1 MKALALFSGGLD
13 SALAIKLVKN
23 QGIEVIALNFV
34 SHFFGGKNPKADA
47 MAKQLG
53 VQIEYI
59 DFKDIHKE
67 VVKNPLSGY
76 GKNMNPCIDCHA
88 LMLKTASKLL
98 EKYGASFIIT
108 GEVLGQRPMSQNRSA
123 LNRVENLSEIPGYV
137 VRPMCAKVIE
147 ETIPEK
153 NGWIDRNKLMDIQGR
168 SRKRQIALAD
178 ELGVV
183 EYPMPGGGCL
193 LTEPNYSKRLRILKE
208 DEQFDNDFLFYL
220 CKIGR
225 FFRLDKGKYI
235 FVGRKEEENLKIEA
249 YRDKANLYIMDN
261 GVPGPV
267 ILGVGEFTDD
277 EKVFSESL
285 FARYSKTKGKVETSM
300 ECNGEIVKVEA
311 LDLVKIEEM
320 MEKYLVV

>member
-13 SALAIKLVKN
+13 STLAVKLVTN

-53 VQIEYI
+53 VQLEYI

-67 VVKNPLSGY
+67 IVKNPPSGY

-88 LMLKTASKLL
+88 LMLKTASELL
-98 EKYGASFIIT
+98 DKYGANFIIT

-123 LNRVENLSEIPGYV
+123 LNRVENLSGMAGYV
-137 VRPMCAKVIE
+137 VRPLCAKAID

-168 SRKRQIALAD
+168 GRKRQLELAD
-178 ELGVV
+178 ELGIV
-183 EYPMPGGGCL
+183 EYEMPGGGCL
-193 LTEPNYSKRLRILKE
+193 LTEPNYGRRIRILKD

-235 FVGRKEEENLKIEA
+235 FVGRKEEENLKIEEYKDEA
-249 YRDKANLYIMDN
+249 SLYILDN
-261 GVPGPV
+261 GIPGPV
-267 ILGVGEFTDD
+267 ILGFGEFSDD
-277 EKVFSESL
+277 EKLFAESL
-285 FARYSKTKGKVETSM
+285 FSRYSKVKGKTPISM
-300 ECNGEIVKVEA
+300 KCNGEIVEIEA

-320 MEKYLVV
+320 MKEYLVI